1 MLEMVPE
8 FHLDEMT
15 ARLFGAERLASYGQG
30 FDHADAA
37 LIALEYHELGEC
49 ILKGREPEVDV
60 YAGRKALAAVYAG
73 HESNVLGRPVTL
85 EEIEAERTAVYETD
99 INEHWGI

>member
-37 LIALEYHELGEC
+37 LIDRL
-49 ILKGREPEVDV
+49 VDGAAV
-60 YAGRKALAAVYAG
+60 GLRAALAIPATS
-73 HESNVLGRPVTL
+73 ERSNDRDYG
-85 EEIEAERTAVYETD
+85 
-99 INEHWGI
+99 